1 METCEPWRCLCFS
14 LARRARTPVAEK
26 LQHAMFVM
34 LSGEDENVVGFCEL
48 AMLSSPSCG
57 EREHESLLRPT
68 IMNLVVDKEHRRRGL
83 AEKLVESSRRYA
95 RQYFYLQNDDKRTV
109 NYPSMGLYVHAS
121 NEAAKQLYNKLGFDF
136 VDEVLL
142 GSLTSLRD
150 EAMVLND
157 DHFD

>member
-1 METCEPWRCLCFS
+1 
-14 LARRARTPVAEK
+14 
-26 LQHAMFVM
+26 
-34 LSGEDENVVGFCEL
+34 
-48 AMLSSPSCG
+48 
-57 EREHESLLRPT
+57 
-68 IMNLVVDKEHRRRGL
+68 
-83 AEKLVESSRRYA
+83 
-95 RQYFYLQNDDKRTV
+95 
-109 NYPSMGLYVHAS
+109 MGLYVHAS